1 MTHPTNEAMV
11 HPDASRT
18 PRDHVSKSAGS
29 SDHAA
34 SSASRRSWFPPSI
47 EDFEITPEAAMYAGR
62 R

>member
-1 MTHPTNEAMV
+1 MAHHSNEAAV
-11 HPDASRT
+11 HPEADRA

-29 SDHAA
+29 PEHAQPA
-34 SSASRRSWFPPSI
+34 AGRRSWFPPGI